1 MKRLFAILLST
12 IFVQTVLGQ
21 YEVKFILNLPND
33 DNRQG
38 EKFYLSLEQN
48 NWKTG
53 DTAYLFKKTEGQY
66 SLSFKYDG
74 KYFIQYKVNRGTDK
88 SYESNARGFGIQ
100 NRLLQVLSDTTVTID
115 VNGWSDLIEKK
126 HTASKNI
133 RVLDSMYI
141 PSLKVK
147 KQISVYLPPGYQKS
161 QKRYPVIYM
170 NDGDVLFDKAITDN
184 GEEWKI
190 DEVLDSLNKKKEAEF
205 IVVGI
210 SAGANRFAE
219 YSPYKTKQLNMPSG
233 DRYLAFIINNLIPFI
248 NKNFRTK
255 TGAENTSIGG
265 SSMGGLISYY
275 ATIKH
280 PDIFGSA
287 AVFSPAYWNS
297 SIDSL
302 ISDSKKQLN
311 KLHSK
316 IFFYGG
322 AAEGII
328 ELPKV
333 LNDFNDILTQN
344 KNIKTTV
351 LINENGRH
359 EESYWTE
366 PFKEFVLWLQKK

>member
-1 MKRLFAILLST
+1 MKRLFTVLLST

-21 YEVKFILNLPND
+21 YEVKFILTLPNED
-33 DNRQG
+33 KRQG

-53 DTAYLFKKTEGQY
+53 DTAYLFKKKDGQY

-88 SYESNARGFGIQ
+88 SYESNAHGFGIP
-100 NRLLQVLSDTTVTID
+100 NRLLQVLSDTSVTID

-133 RVLDSMYI
+133 RVLDSIYI

-147 KQISVYLPPGYQKS
+147 KQISIYLPPDYQKS

-184 GEEWKI
+184 GEAWEI
-190 DEVLDSLNKKKEAEF
+190 DEVLDSLNKKKQAEF

-219 YSPYKTKQLNMPSG
+219 YSPYKTKQLNMPLG
-233 DRYLAFIINNLIPFI
+233 DIYLTYIINNLIPYI
-248 NKNFRTK
+248 NKHFRTK
-255 TGAENTSIGG
+255 PGAENTSIGG

-275 ATIKH
+275 ATIKY

-297 SIDSL
+297 SVDSL

-311 KLHSK
+311 NLHSK

-333 LNDFNDILTQN
+333 LNDINDILAQN

-351 LINENGRH
+351 LISEGGRH